1 MVLAEESED
10 GLTVVNDSNQFHDDE
25 DFGTFDF
32 KRNKHV
38 FSLQQPTETAATHS
52 GLGKKSKKVQFRLLR
67 EAAEPYCCLFWPF

>member
-38 FSLQQPTETAATHS
+38 FCLQQPTETAAATHS
-52 GLGKKSKKVQFRLLR
+52 SLAKNSKKCNLENFEKGIRIV
-67 EAAEPYCCLFWPF
+67 

>member
-1 MVLAEESED
+1 MVLWKEKSKD

-38 FSLQQPTETAATHS
+38 FCILFNNQQTQQQLTVSWTKIRKGAI
-52 GLGKKSKKVQFRLLR
+52 
-67 EAAEPYCCLFWPF
+67 

>member
-52 GLGKKSKKVQFRLLR
+52 GLGKK
-67 EAAEPYCCLFWPF
+67 